1 MANEQAPPVK
11 ERLGGATIVSRRK
24 LLAAFGIGGPAA
36 AVAAAIAEHP
46 SPAQAAGTTVT
57 APSAPFFPSLP
68 ATLTQEN
75 HLLRMQEDLKR
86 AMAKPIEQRRWI
98 MVIDQEKC
106 VGCSACTIACVAE
119 NHLPPGVVYRPVID
133 EEIGEYPN
141 VRRRF
146 LPRPCMQCADPPC
159 VPVCPVEATYKR
171 PDGIVEI
178 NYDRCIGCRYCVP
191 ACPYGARTFDFGE
204 NYSDD
209 TPEKVSYEMIPSPEY
224 GKSWKR
230 EGDRSPI
237 GNVRKCQFCVHR
249 TEAGMLPACV
259 TTCIGHATYFGDK
272 NDENSLVAE
281 LIASPRV
288 TRLLEELGTEPGVY
302 YLM

>member
-1 MANEQAPPVK
+1 M
-11 ERLGGATIVSRRK
+11 LSRRS
-24 LLAAFGIGGPAA
+24 LLAALGVGGPAA
-36 AVAAAIAEHP
+36 LVAAAIAEAGSAEASDTAVRP
-46 SPAQAAGTTVT
+46 SPR
-57 APSAPFFPSLP
+57 FPSLVSP
-68 ATLTQEN
+68 LAQEN
-75 HLLRMQEDLKR
+75 LLLRMQDDLKR

-106 VGCSACTIACVAE
+106 VGCSACTIACIAE

-159 VPVCPVEATYKR
+159 VPVCPVDATYKR
-171 PDGIVEI
+171 PDGVVEI
-178 NYDRCIGCRYCVP
+178 DYKRCIGCRYCVP
-191 ACPYGARTFDFGE
+191 ACPYGARTFDFGA

-209 TPEKVSYEMIPSPEY
+209 TPAKASYELIPSPEY
-224 GKSWKR
+224 GKSWER
-230 EGDRSPI
+230 EGERSPI

-272 NDENSLVAE
+272 NDENSLVSE
-281 LIASPRV
+281 LISSPRV
-288 TRLLEELGTEPGVY
+288 MRLLEELGTEPGVY

>member
-1 MANEQAPPVK
+1 MTPEKPPPQAAHPDRV
-11 ERLGGATIVSRRK
+11 LSRRK
-24 LLAAFGIGGPAA
+24 LLTALGIGGPAA
-36 AVAAAIAEHP
+36 LMAVTLADPGSAEATQ
-46 SPAQAAGTTVT
+46 ST
-57 APSAPFFPSLP
+57 AVRPPLRFPSLP
-68 ATLTQEN
+68 STLTQEN

-146 LPRPCMQCADPPC
+146 LPRPCMQCAEPPC
-159 VPVCPVEATYKR
+159 VPVCPVDATYKR
-171 PDGIVEI
+171 PDGVVEI
-178 NYDRCIGCRYCVP
+178 DYKRCIGCRYCVP
-191 ACPYGARTFDFGE
+191 ACPYGARTFDFGG

-209 TPEKVSYEMIPSPEY
+209 TPAKASYELIPSPEY
-224 GKSWKR
+224 GKNWKR
-230 EGDRSPI
+230 EGERSPI

-272 NDENSLVAE
+272 NDENSLVSE
-281 LIASPRV
+281 LIGSPRV
-288 TRLLEELGTEPGVY
+288 MRLLEELGTEPGVY

>member
-1 MANEQAPPVK
+1 MAVQKPPPEAARS
-11 ERLGGATIVSRRK
+11 ERMLSRRK
-24 LLAAFGIGGPAA
+24 LLAALGIGGPAA
-36 AVAAAIAEHP
+36 IMAAAIANPE
-46 SPAQAAGTTVT
+46 PAEAALAGTDR
-57 APSAPFFPSLP
+57 PPPHFPQLP
-68 ATLTQEN
+68 TTLTQKN

-86 AMAKPIEQRRWI
+86 AMAKPIDQRRWI

-146 LPRPCMQCADPPC
+146 MPRPCMQCADPPC
-159 VPVCPVEATYKR
+159 VPVCPVDATYKR

-178 NYDRCIGCRYCVP
+178 DYNRCIGCRYCIP
-191 ACPYGARTFDFGE
+191 ACPYGARVFDFGE
-204 NYSDD
+204 DYSDD
-209 TPEKVSYEMIPSPEY
+209 TPAKAAYELIPSPEY
-224 GKSWKR
+224 GKNWKR
-230 EGDRSPI
+230 EGGRSPI
-237 GNVRKCQFCVHR
+237 DNVRKCQFCVHR

-272 NDENSLVAE
+272 NDENSLVSE
-281 LIASPRV
+281 LIGSPRV
-288 TRLLEELGTEPGVY
+288 MRLQLEFGTEPSVY
-302 YLM
+302 YLV